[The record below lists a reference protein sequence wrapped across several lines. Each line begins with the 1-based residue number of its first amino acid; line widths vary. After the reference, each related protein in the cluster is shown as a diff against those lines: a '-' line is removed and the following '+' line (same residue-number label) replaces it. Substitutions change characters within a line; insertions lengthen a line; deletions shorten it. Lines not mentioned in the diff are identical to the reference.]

1 MSLRGIKWLRLV
13 VERMM
18 AIVNKEPIA
27 ALVARKSPS
36 RLRPHLRSAEAV
48 ICQGIW
54 DSETLEAGILSA
66 ARVEVSFG
74 QD

>member
-1 MSLRGIKWLRLV
+1 MPLRGIKWLRLV

-18 AIVNKEPIA
+18 AIVKEPIA

-48 ICQGIW
+48 IYQGIW